1 MQRVI
6 LAHNHSFVSP
16 DKTHMLRSQRRM
28 TKADEH
34 IISKMRQAGVRPTE
48 IYDFFQRWSGGAEN
62 VQFLKM
68 DCNNFIGRERKRYL
82 EAQDAQTLLEYLE
95 NKQVQDPSFYY
106 AVQLDKEDGRI
117 CNFFWADGQAIQ
129 TMLTLGMSCA
139 LTLHFRQINLKC
151 LLLLFLEQIIIGKP
165 SFLELHYYSMKVLIH
180 LYGFLEIF

>member
-1 MQRVI
+1 MPEKSALVSRSATLNIEQMARYLRSILFAATKVTRTLIENINQRKSVLQQGHAVMLVSNSMCHEKGFGQCRVI

-95 NKQVQDPSFYY
+95 NKQVQILLSIM
-106 AVQLDKEDGRI
+106 L
-117 CNFFWADGQAIQ
+117 CN
-129 TMLTLGMSCA
+129 
-139 LTLHFRQINLKC
+139 
-151 LLLLFLEQIIIGKP
+151 
-165 SFLELHYYSMKVLIH
+165 
-180 LYGFLEIF
+180 